1 MRIHTIAVCWLTIC
15 LFAMPTFAAD
25 EAERQLEMSQFYG
38 FKPLEIFKLS
48 LRSANMQRGDF
59 NNDGLID
66 IIIADNSKSRIDL
79 LQQRK
84 TKPTDEVVSS
94 DRDVN
99 AIENDWRFEHRKISV
114 DKQISAMTSGD
125 FNNDGRL
132 DIAYFGAPDRL
143 VVRHQ
148 PESGSWVDPV
158 SIRLPNVSAT
168 AWILGS
174 GDLNGDGRT
183 DLAVLGTTETYLL
196 FQNKDGKLDS
206 PTRLKNTSSKLGLL
220 QIADLD
226 GDGRD
231 DLCYLTSEEVDNAL
245 CARLQNDS
253 GQLGPELRFG
263 LNRPRGVTLFNLDG
277 EPGTEVL
284 NIDSRTGRVRVS
296 QLRRPKAEEGE
307 LAGRLIQYGFGE
319 PGTGK
324 DRDLAIGDL
333 DGDGLQDVVVTDPTG
348 AQVLVFRQKAQKG
361 LDSGSTYPGLL
372 GSEQIRLSDFDGD
385 GSVEVVVLST
395 KEKTLAISRF
405 EGGRLSFPIA
415 ISIGGTDV
423 EPAAFDTVDLDGDQ
437 KPELVFIERKRE
449 GRSSKYSL
457 RALKFDSIDKWTDV
471 KFEGDKTSIPLEL
484 KSTPN
489 RLVSFDANGDKRAD
503 LLTFFETSKDPVVL
517 IAGEDGSF
525 APLVSDGGFQLGAV
539 SAGAVFTT
547 EDGLL
552 VSQESFSRNIRLKDN
567 RWQVTDQ
574 YNASESAARIE
585 GSAKLDLDGKG
596 SKEIVL
602 IDSGV
607 KRLRVLRQDDAV
619 YRPWREVEL
628 GSLKFRSCQVADLNG
643 DKRDDLLLFGGGR
656 FAVLYA
662 GQTDPVL
669 KETASYETK
678 LKKVFFT
685 DLAAGDLNGDGLA
698 DVAVIDTRSK
708 FIELLNYDP
717 KQGLRHAMHFK
728 VFESK
733 GFARTAS
740 QTSSVQPREAVIA
753 DVTADGRADL
763 LLLTHDR
770 ILLYPQD
777 SGLEDEEEPLV
788 QE

>member
-1 MRIHTIAVCWLTIC
+1 MRIPTIAVCCLTVC
-15 LFAMPTFAAD
+15 LVAIPIFAAD
-25 EAERQLEMSQFYG
+25 EADKQVELSQFYG
-38 FKPLEIFKLS
+38 FKPLEIFKMS
-48 LRSANMQRGDF
+48 LRSANMVRGDF
-59 NNDGLID
+59 NNDGLVD

-84 TKPTDEVVSS
+84 TKPKKEAVSA

-99 AIENDWRFEHRKISV
+99 AIKNDWRFEHRKIPV

-132 DIAYFGAPDRL
+132 DMAYFGAPDRL
-143 VVRHQ
+143 VVRYQ
-148 PESGSWVDPV
+148 PETGSWVDRV
-158 SIRLPNVSAT
+158 SIRLPGVTAT
-168 AWILGS
+168 SWIIGA
-174 GDLNGDGRT
+174 GDMNGDALS
-183 DLAVLGTTETYLL
+183 DLVVLGKTETFLL
-196 FQNKDGKLDS
+196 YQNKEGKLDS
-206 PTRLKNTSSKLGLL
+206 PVRLKNTSSKLGLL

-231 DLCYLTSEEVDNAL
+231 DLCYLTSEAVDNAL

-253 GQLGPELRFG
+253 GQLGPEFRFG

-277 EPGTEVL
+277 EPGAEVL

-296 QLRRPKAEEGE
+296 QLRRPRAEEGE

-333 DGDGLQDVVVTDPTG
+333 NGDGLKDVVVTDPTG
-348 AQVLVFRQKAQKG
+348 AQVLVFRQKANKG

-372 GSEQIRLSDFDGD
+372 GTEQIRLADFDAD

-405 EGGRLSFPIA
+405 EGGRLSFPKA

-437 KPELVFIERKRE
+437 KPEIVFVERKRE

-457 RALKFDSIDKWTDV
+457 RALKFESADKWNDV
-471 KFEGDKTSIPLEL
+471 KFDEDKTSIPLEL

-489 RLVSFDANGDKRAD
+489 RLVSFDANGDKKAD

-517 IAGEDGSF
+517 IANDKGSF
-525 APLVSDGGFQLGAV
+525 APLVSDGGFQLGSV

-552 VSQESFSRNIRLKDN
+552 VSQESFSRNISLKDN

-574 YNASESAARIE
+574 YNASETAARIE
-585 GSAKLDLDGKG
+585 GSAKLDLDGKDA
-596 SKEIVL
+596 KEIVL
-602 IDSGV
+602 VDSGV
-607 KRLRVLRQDDAV
+607 KRLRVLRQDEAV

-628 GSLKFRSCQVADLNG
+628 GSLDFRSCQVADLNG

-669 KETASYETK
+669 KEAASFETK
-678 LKKVFFT
+678 LERVFFT
-685 DLAAGDLNGDGLA
+685 DLAAGDLNGDGMA
-698 DVAVIDTRSK
+698 DIAVMDTRSK
-708 FIELLNYDP
+708 FIELLNFDP
-717 KQGLRHAMHFK
+717 KKGLRHALHFK

-733 GFARTAS
+733 GFARTSA

-777 SGLEDEEEPLV
+777 SGLEDEEEPIV